1 MTPSDPGLE
10 EPTRPGWEETSE
22 PRSRA
27 LLLSL
32 CHHPDLR
39 RVGEQFWSTPSE
51 GRHSFTIS
59 RTRPVLRTTAG
70 VETGPLADPHIS
82 RLPLLVGD
90 DGDGG
95 VLLQRSGDGPAILVE
110 GEPLVRPLAIS
121 AETLAC
127 GVTIELSGRV
137 VLLLQAASPVLDRA
151 PRYGLI
157 GESEGVR
164 RIRHEIQ
171 HVAGLSL
178 PTLLRGESGTGKELV
193 ARAIHLASPRASRP
207 YVAVNLAA
215 LNSQT
220 AVAELFGHTRGAF
233 TGAFRA
239 REGFFREADGGTL
252 FLDEIGEAA
261 IEVQVMLLR
270 ALETGE
276 IQPVGGGQT
285 RRVDVRVIAATD
297 ANLEALVLRGAFRPS
312 LLHRLA
318 GYEVWLP
325 PLRQRRDDIPRLF
338 HAFLAEELL
347 REGGVPPDLGRF
359 LTAPFIGKLIRYPW
373 PGNIRQLH
381 NFARQTAVLA
391 RSGVASAQDLST
403 SPWSREPREEAPGVA
418 PPAGPSRPQPR
429 ARRAPRSPRSET
441 ISDAELVRSLESNR
455 WGIDATAREL
465 GISKSSLYTRIDRCP
480 HITKAS
486 DVPEAVIAA
495 AYARCDGDLLRMA
508 TELRVSIRGLKL
520 RLRALKGEGPS
531 GRKITP
537 DP

>member
-1 MTPSDPGLE
+1 M
-10 EPTRPGWEETSE
+10 
-22 PRSRA
+22 
-27 LLLSL
+27 
-32 CHHPDLR
+32 
-39 RVGEQFWSTPSE
+39 
-51 GRHSFTIS
+51 
-59 RTRPVLRTTAG
+59 
-70 VETGPLADPHIS
+70 
-82 RLPLLVGD
+82 
-90 DGDGG
+90 
-95 VLLQRSGDGPAILVE
+95 LLQRTGDGPAILVE
-110 GEPLVRPLAIS
+110 GEPLLRPLAVS
-121 AETLAC
+121 AEALAC

-151 PRYGLI
+151 PSYGLV

-297 ANLEALVLRGAFRPS
+297 ANLEALVLRGGFRPS

-338 HAFLAEELL
+338 HAFLGGELL
-347 REGGVPPDLGRF
+347 RDGGAPPDLGRF

-403 SPWSREPREEAPGVA
+403 SPWSREAREEAREAA
-418 PPAGPSRPQPR
+418 PVGAPAGGPSRPQPR

-480 HITKAS
+480 HITRAS

-495 AYARCDGDLLRMA
+495 AYERCDGDLLRMA

-520 RLRALKGEGPS
+520 RLRALKGEGPP

-537 DP
+537 VP